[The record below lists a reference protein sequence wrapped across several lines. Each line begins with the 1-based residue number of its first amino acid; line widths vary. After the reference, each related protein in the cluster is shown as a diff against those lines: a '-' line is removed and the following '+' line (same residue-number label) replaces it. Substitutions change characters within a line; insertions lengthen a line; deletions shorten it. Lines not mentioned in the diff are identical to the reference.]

1 MQKNYL
7 FGVWLIRILLFMI
20 LPVAT
25 SAQFSFFQQYGKEMG
40 YTGGGNYGNSTMLQD
55 RRGYLWFATINGLNR
70 FDGQRFKVFQYD
82 HYDRSGIS
90 SNEVTALVEDPHGFI
105 WIGTTDGLNRFD
117 PTSEQ
122 FVAFHPDPG
131 DPASI
136 AANVINHL
144 LVDQQGRLWVSTR
157 KTLNLYLPES
167 GTFKHFTL
175 AENEAGIPPLRGILH
190 LAEGADGHIWIADNA
205 GLFRFNPQTKSFSC
219 YYRTGN
225 GAERYHTPRVIY
237 KDRKDRIW
245 VGIHF
250 KGLATVNEAEKNLH
264 FSNCQLSNESGKP
277 DHLIESITE
286 DSRGVFWIGTRN
298 GLYQFDP
305 AACAFTKFVHDPTDP
320 QGILPG
326 EVMDIYQDRQ
336 EVFWLMNWAQ
346 SKINSFAPYRAGV
359 EVLTDKA
366 VNGMT
371 AISEDTFLLATK
383 KELWLFDRRENTL
396 SKAITTNRLEQ
407 LQPFEKSST
416 YFRQVL
422 IDKTGKYLAGTFGGG
437 FYVIDPETGKA
448 QHLLGEATIYKMI
461 SMPDDRVLISASG
474 SLFLY
479 DPATGDLDEAS
490 DSYEFSKLGK
500 KHCLDIYQ
508 DQQKN
513 LWLATAYNGLYLYH
527 VQQDTILHF
536 LNDHDDPN
544 SLSSNNVRR
553 IFEAKDG
560 KFWFC
565 TGSGLDEYDPAHRT
579 FRHFSAKNGIESST
593 SINALI
599 QDNSGLLWFTT
610 ASSLYRFDPVKG
622 TATKAFE
629 RDVLSVVDIPPTF
642 HQQNDNGIY
651 FSSYLGLS
659 KFQPEALK
667 QKNRILGLVFTD
679 LKLFNQ
685 SVEIGAPDS
694 ILSKKIAFTE
704 ALHLKHHQNNISI
717 AYQSISFK
725 ESGLINYAY
734 RLEGFDLDWQEIGTK
749 KEATYTNLN
758 PGAYTFSV
766 KARYQNEAWSEQTA
780 SLQIFIALP
789 WWKTPL
795 ALILWASIFISFS
808 YLLYR
813 FLLNRQLERAEAK
826 QLKEIHNFK
835 NQLYTSITH
844 EFRTPLTVILGIT
857 EHLKEKWE
865 SLSISRAEKHLDMID
880 RSGKGLLKLVNQM
893 LDLSRLEA
901 NKMEL
906 VYIRGEIISYL
917 SYLLE
922 AMESLAETRKVRLKK
937 HFEVQRLEMDYDPD
951 KLQIVLAN
959 LLSNA
964 IKFTPPGGQVSLRA
978 QKLERPGQEADHLVI
993 EVSDTGIGIAP
1004 ENLDQIFQPF
1014 FQVDPQGDQPGTGIG
1029 LNLTRKLVNLMG
1041 GNLSVKSMAGEGT
1054 VFTLQ
1059 FPIRQEASPLISGER
1074 PQFSAPVVDQLS
1086 GPFSPPEQTAE
1097 GHPLPQLLL
1106 IEDNADLIRYLQ
1118 ECLQDTYQ
1126 LTIAKNGEEGVQ
1138 KALETIPDV
1147 IISDVMMPKKDG
1159 FAVCKEL
1166 KYDERTS
1173 HIPIVLLT
1181 AKASIEDRLS
1191 GLERGADAYL
1201 TKPFNKREL
1210 LIRLEQL
1217 IKLRQQLKK
1226 RYTGGRLPAI
1236 GDNGLVQ
1243 VEDAFIFKV
1252 NNIIL
1257 NQLDNTEFDSAG
1269 LCQALLMSNSQLYRK
1284 LKALTG
1290 ESIAVYIRSVRL
1302 QQARQLLV
1310 ETDLKISEIAYEV
1323 GFKDLAYFSKCFTK
1337 KFGQTP
1343 KKFRQGTRTA

>member
-20 LPVAT
+20 LPVAI

-122 FVAFHPDPG
+122 FVAFHHTPNDPT
-131 DPASI
+131 SI

-144 LVDQQGRLWVSTR
+144 LVDQQGSLWVSTR

-167 GTFKHFTL
+167 GTFKHFTQV
-175 AENEAGIPPLRGILH
+175 ENETGIPPLRGILH

-250 KGLATVNEAEKNLH
+250 KGLAMVNEAKKNLH

-305 AACAFTKFVHDPTDP
+305 AACEFTKFLHDPTDP

-359 EVLTDKA
+359 EVLTEEA
-366 VNGMT
+366 VNAMT

-383 KELWLFDRRENTL
+383 KELWLFDRQENTL
-396 SKAITTNRLEQ
+396 SEAITSNRLEQ

-416 YFRQVL
+416 YFRQLL
-422 IDKTGKYLAGTFGGG
+422 IDNTGKYLAGTFGGG
-437 FYVIDPETGKA
+437 FYVIDPETGEA
-448 QHLLGEATIYKMI
+448 RHLLGEATIYKMI
-461 SMPDDRVLISASG
+461 TMPDGRVLISASG
-474 SLFLY
+474 NLFLY
-479 DPATGDLDEAS
+479 DPATGGLDQAS
-490 DSYEFSKLGK
+490 DSAKLSRIGK

-527 VQQDTILHF
+527 FQKDTILHF

-565 TGSGLDEYDPAHRT
+565 TGSGLDEYDPVHRT

-593 SINALI
+593 SINALT
-599 QDNSGLLWFTT
+599 QDSSGLLWFTT

-622 TATKAFE
+622 TATKAFD

-642 HQQNDNGIY
+642 HQQNDGGIY

-704 ALHLKHHQNNISI
+704 ALHLQHHQNNISI

-725 ESGLINYAY
+725 EPDLINYAY
-734 RLEGFDLDWQEIGTK
+734 KLEGFDEDWQEIGTK

-758 PGAYTFSV
+758 PGTYTFSV
-766 KARYQNEAWSEQTA
+766 KARYQNEAWSEQRA
-780 SLQIFIALP
+780 KLKIDIALP
-789 WWKTPL
+789 WWETSI
-795 ALILWASIFISFS
+795 ARILWISIFLTFS

-826 QLKEIHNFK
+826 KLKEIHNFK

-844 EFRTPLTVILGIT
+844 EFRTPITVILGIT
-857 EHLKEKWE
+857 EHVKEKWK
-865 SLSISRAEKHLDMID
+865 SLSQSRAEQHLEMIS

-922 AMESLAETRKVRLKK
+922 AMESLAETREVHLKK

-964 IKFTPPGGQVSLRA
+964 IKFTPSGGQVSLRA

-1004 ENLDQIFQPF
+1004 ENLGQIFQPF
-1014 FQVDPQGDQPGTGIG
+1014 FQVDPGRDQVGTGIG
-1029 LNLTRKLVNLMG
+1029 LSLTLGLVELMEG
-1041 GNLSVKSMAGEGT
+1041 SLSVASKPGQGS

-1059 FPIRQEASPLISGER
+1059 LPIRKTAPRSTTLPTLSIPDPELEFPDETHTRQAAATGKSLPL
-1074 PQFSAPVVDQLS
+1074 
-1086 GPFSPPEQTAE
+1086 
-1097 GHPLPQLLL
+1097 LLL
-1106 IEDNADLIRYLQ
+1106 IEDNSNLIRYLQ
-1118 ECLQDTYQ
+1118 ECLQDSYQ
-1126 LTIAKNGEEGVQ
+1126 VNIARDGAAGVEQ
-1138 KALETIPDV
+1138 ALASIPDV

-1166 KYDERTS
+1166 KNDERTS
-1173 HIPIVLLT
+1173 HIPIILLT
-1181 AKASIEDRLS
+1181 AKATMEDRLS
-1191 GLERGADAYL
+1191 GLARGADAYL
-1201 TKPFNKREL
+1201 IKPFHKQEL

-1217 IKLRQQLKK
+1217 VALRKALKK
-1226 RYTGGRLPAI
+1226 RYTG
-1236 GDNGLVQ
+1236 
-1243 VEDAFIFKV
+1243 EDLIEKRGNALEKIEDTFISKV
-1252 NNIIL
+1252 NKVIL
-1257 NQLDNTEFDSAG
+1257 DHLDDKDFDSAK
-1269 LCQALLMSNSQLYRK
+1269 LCQALLISNTQLYRK

-1302 QQARQLLV
+1302 HQAKQLLV
-1310 ETDLKISEIAYEV
+1310 ESDLNISEIAYQV
-1323 GFKDLAYFSKCFTK
+1323 GFKDLSYFSKCFIK
-1337 KFGQTP
+1337 KFEISPQNFR
-1343 KKFRQGTRTA
+1343 KKINA